1 MPKRII
7 LMLAG
12 IWILITFM
20 VIQTTYAKYVTIL
33 PAEAN
38 VSISSWNLILNN
50 QNITNESNFSE
61 NLNLIFPATQ
71 YHSADAMVPGA
82 TGYFDLTVDASDVN
96 LSFKYTVTCTIPSTN
111 EIIDLKVVAF
121 AVDGHSVDLHSDR
134 TAFVD
139 DTTTPM
145 VNYVQASANSS
156 TLRVYVMW
164 DDEAATSSLNDV
176 EDTYMSLNSRKA
188 KITANVKFEQTL

>member
-33 PAEAN
+33 PTNAN
-38 VSISSWNLILNN
+38 VDISSWNLILNN
-50 QNITNESNFSE
+50 QNITNEANFSE

-71 YHSADAMVPGA
+71 YHSDGALVPGA
-82 TGYFDLTVDASDVN
+82 TGYFDLTIDASDVN
-96 LSFKYTVTCTIPSTN
+96 LNFKYTVTCSIPSTN
-111 EIIDLKVVAF
+111 EIIDLKVVAY

-134 TAFVD
+134 TEYVD
-139 DTTTPM
+139 DATTPM
-145 VNYVQASANSS
+145 INYVQASANSS
-156 TLRVYVMW
+156 TFRVYVMW
-164 DDEAATSSLNDV
+164 DDEPSTSSLNDI

-188 KITANVKFEQTL
+188 QITANVKFEQTL